1 MTKTIIPRILA
12 ATGVIISVAVL
23 FGIAFEQT
31 KELTSK

>member
-23 FGIAFEQT
+23 FDIRAAR
-31 KELTSK
+31 KA